1 MLLATWNVDA
11 AHDNPTRVRLLQEV
25 DAAQQG
31 GLARTR
37 GAHDDDDFAAAY
49 RQVYATQHF
58 QSTEALAH
66 PLEAYLVHQYA
77 LASRRSSAAWPSDSA
92 EFSSQYTAAT
102 MTNISM

>member
-37 GAHDDDDFAAAY
+37 SAHNDEDFAAAD
-49 RQVYATQHF
+49 RQVHAAQHLQF
-58 QSTEALAH
+58 TEALAH
-66 PLEAYLVHQYA
+66 ALDEHLVHQYA
-77 LASRRSSAAWPSDSA
+77 LASRRSSAAWPRDNA

-102 MTNISM
+102 MTN